1 MFAIS
6 KMVTNKNILDE
17 KEKLFIKSKKQKTDA
32 FRAPLHF
39 KLMNKSV

>member
-1 MFAIS
+1 MLAIS
-6 KMVTNKNILDE
+6 KMVTNKNMLDE
-17 KEKLFIKSKKQKTDA
+17 KEKLFIKSKKQKTDV